1 MNSQLYNKSIP
12 FPDEMR
18 QHMATSMRS
27 IGGSPQS
34 GDGLKRNKELQEK
47 KSISYQQLKRI
58 KNYFDTYKGD
68 FKDSEFILNGGFKM
82 KSWVD
87 MTLNQLRT
95 NIKMSKQNRANAG
108 ETNQFI
114 STHEK
119 DDTNV
124 RPSQTHKKTLERHA
138 NSLPSMPKIN
148 EEINRIKKLINGN

>member
-1 MNSQLYNKSIP
+1 MNSKLYNKSIP

-18 QHMATSMRS
+18 QHMLTSMRM
-27 IGGSPQS
+27 IGGNPQS
-34 GDGLKRNKELQEK
+34 GEGIKRNKELQEK

-87 MTLNQLRT
+87 ITLNQLRT
-95 NIKMSKQNRANAG
+95 TLKMSKQAKSDAG
-108 ETNQFI
+108 QSNQFL

-124 RPSQTHKKTLERHA
+124 RPSQTHKNTLEKHA
-138 NSLPSMPKIN
+138 NSLPSFPKIN
-148 EEINRIKKLINGN
+148 EEINRIKNLINGN

>member
-1 MNSQLYNKSIP
+1 MNSKLYNKSIP

-18 QHMATSMRS
+18 QHMVTSRNMV
-27 IGGSPQS
+27 GGTPQS

-47 KSISYQQLKRI
+47 KSLSYQQLKRI
-58 KNYFDTYKGD
+58 KNYFDTYNGD

-87 MTLNQLRT
+87 MTLNQLRNT
-95 NIKMSKQNRANAG
+95 IKMTQQNRANAG

-138 NSLPSMPKIN
+138 NSLPSYPKIN
-148 EEINRIKKLINGN
+148 EEINRIKILINGN

>member
-1 MNSQLYNKSIP
+1 MNSKLYSKSIP

-18 QHMATSMRS
+18 QHMATSRGMV
-27 IGGSPQS
+27 GGTPQS

-47 KSISYQQLKRI
+47 KSLSYQQLKRI
-58 KNYFDTYKGD
+58 KNYFDTYNGD

-95 NIKMSKQNRANAG
+95 TIKMTQQNRANAG

-138 NSLPSMPKIN
+138 NSLPSYPKIN
-148 EEINRIKKLINGN
+148 EEINRIKTLINGN